1 MTIEPISKEATKFVV
16 EYAFRSKFNDP
27 ELKVNRIRGFDLK
40 IPQKSNLYLTTEFNE
55 EMQEWRG
62 LANVGD
68 TPFRFFIR
76 NTGDGDDPV
85 IAHMIDPL
93 SEVFEDPTGRPRENM
108 NLIDMV
114 WMSKGQTLPI
124 TETDEEALDVF
135 KGLLEMGYNEYAE
148 TFRTNYIAF
157 KDAEAENTK

>member
-1 MTIEPISKEATKFVV
+1 MTISPLSKEATKLFV
-16 EYAFRSKFNDP
+16 ESAFRQKFNDP
-27 ELKVNRIRGFDLK
+27 ELKINRIRGFDLK
-40 IPQKSNLYLTTEFNE
+40 TPQKSNQYLTTEFNE

-68 TPFRFFIR
+68 TPFRFFVR
-76 NTGDGDDPV
+76 NIGDGDD
-85 IAHMIDPL
+85 AQFSYMIDPL
-93 SEVFEDPTGRPRENM
+93 SEVFDDPTGRPRENM

-124 TETDEEALDVF
+124 TETDEDALDAF

-148 TFRTNYIAF
+148 TFRTNYVAF
-157 KDAEAENTK
+157 KDAETEQK